1 MSRAT
6 AVAHPD
12 YALMA
17 RVLDDQ
23 ENSLP
28 DGWEDQAPANETE
41 AVQQMKNAF
50 GHLAD
55 PEALYQ
61 TSMEAM
67 GGALNS
73 VLPEL
78 ALGLTSPHKAFAA
91 IWASA
96 FLAGVRFQQAGGHTE
111 VQ

>member
-12 YALMA
+12 YALMV
-17 RVLDDQ
+17 RVLEEQ

-28 DGWEDQAPANETE
+28 EGWEDQAPAGEE
-41 AVQQMKNAF
+41 ESLAQLGAVF
-50 GHLAD
+50 GDLAD
-55 PEALYQ
+55 PEALYV

-67 GGALNS
+67 AGVLHG
-73 VLPEL
+73 VLPGL
-78 ALGLTSPHKAFAA
+78 VLGLSDPHKAFAA